1 MTRLTVALVAA
12 AGIALQAAFL
22 HVAVAAPL
30 GTALAGLRAPAASP
44 APAPRAVP
52 SFEETI
58 QVVAKAPAHKASK
71 PAKRS

>member
-30 GTALAGLRAPAASP
+30 GTALADLRAPDA
-44 APAPRAVP
+44 APRP

-58 QVVAKAPAHKASK
+58 QVVAAKALVHKAVK